1 LKNNASKNSGKKKRH
16 QARSKS
22 EDLIFA
28 LLQIDLEIKRWT
40 KSTKI
45 MEKGDVREL
54 ESTFCGA
61 LLYQNQGQNL
71 FPETMVTFR
80 VLSSKP

>member
-1 LKNNASKNSGKKKRH
+1 LKNNASKNNGTKKRH
-16 QARSKS
+16 QARSRS
-22 EDLIFA
+22 EDLIFS

-45 MEKGDVREL
+45 MKKEEV
-54 ESTFCGA
+54 SGA

-71 FPETMVTFR
+71 FPRKWSLLGF
-80 VLSSKP
+80 

>member
-1 LKNNASKNSGKKKRH
+1 LKNNASKNIGTKKRH
-16 QARSKS
+16 QARSRS
-22 EDLIFA
+22 EELIFS

-40 KSTKI
+40 KSAKI
-45 MEKGDVREL
+45 MEKREVRER

-71 FPETMVTFR
+71 FSLENGHF
-80 VLSSKP
+80 